1 VTARVRRAVPA
12 DAAALRAL
20 QRHLA
25 EPAPALL
32 DAALAEV
39 GEFLVLVAVADAPVG
54 YLLAVDGGPLADD
67 GGSLIDDGGSPG
79 GVVDSPA
86 LAGDRLAAG
95 AVGAAPT
102 VHVAELVVAPRARRQ
117 GHASAL
123 LATLLGERPGA
134 TVTLTV
140 AADNEAARSLYERF
154 GFEVERELPGY
165 FDDGPGLLLVRRAR
179 AE

>member
-1 VTARVRRAVPA
+1 VTARIRRAVPA

-32 DAALAEV
+32 DAALAGV
-39 GEFLVLVAVADAPVG
+39 GELFVLVAVVDAPVG

-67 GGSLIDDGGSPG
+67 GGSLG
-79 GVVDSPA
+79 GVVDSST
-86 LAGDRLAAG
+86 LDGDGDRFGAG
-95 AVGAAPT
+95 AGPT

-140 AADNEAARSLYERF
+140 AADNEAARSLYGRF
-154 GFEVERELPGY
+154 GFAVERRLPDY
-165 FDDGPGLLLVRRAR
+165 FDDGPGLLLVRRPR
-179 AE
+179 TE

>member
-1 VTARVRRAVPA
+1 VPA

-32 DAALAEV
+32 EAALSGV
-39 GEFLVLVAVADAPVG
+39 GELYVAVADAPVG

-67 GGSLIDDGGSPG
+67 GGLLTDDGGLLADDG
-79 GVVDSPA
+79 GPLTGDVDIAAVDSDHVDRVV
-86 LAGDRLAAG
+86 AGG
-95 AVGAAPT
+95 VGAAPT
-102 VHVAELVVAPRARRQ
+102 VHVAELVVAPRARRR

-123 LATLLGERPGA
+123 LATLLGEHPGA

-140 AADNEAARSLYERF
+140 AADNTAARSLYERF
-154 GFEVERELPGY
+154 GFEVERTLPEY
-165 FDDGPGLLLVRRAR
+165 FGDGPGLLLVRRPR